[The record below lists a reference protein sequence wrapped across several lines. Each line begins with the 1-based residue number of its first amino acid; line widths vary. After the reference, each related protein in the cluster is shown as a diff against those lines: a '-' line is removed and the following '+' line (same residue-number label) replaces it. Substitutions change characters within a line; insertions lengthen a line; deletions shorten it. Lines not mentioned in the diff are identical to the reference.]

1 MKLSLLLALLGAL
14 LPIRVFGSCELV
26 DIAVAERVLGPD
38 IVDTT
43 TDPNSFCLFISSK
56 TAAQFS
62 VRTDTRALYDQV
74 SIPQPFTLVDIG
86 EAGRY
91 HEYPKGGVAIQF
103 AKGDTSLT
111 IAVRI
116 LRDDG
121 RDYLTL
127 LLDIAREI
135 AVKLK

>member
-1 MKLSLLLALLGAL
+1 MKLPPLLALLGAVL
-14 LPIRVFGSCELV
+14 TLPVFGSCELV
-26 DIAVAERVLGPD
+26 DIAVAEKVLGPD
-38 IVDTT
+38 VIDTT

-103 AKGDTSLT
+103 AKGDTSVT

-116 LRDDG
+116 LRNDG

-127 LLDIAREI
+127 LLDIARDF
-135 AVKLK
+135 AAKMG